1 MSELTSTDLRSKV
14 LESAEKVVELRSK
27 PADQRGDTHA
37 LDLRAAVDSLHE
49 ADALFEAARK
59 VEAYDAGLQALAQ
72 AAERSAAG
80 PAAAFN
86 ETESRDAG
94 AQFVESDAY
103 RNLNGE
109 ARSSSPVEVRNLI
122 TGSSD
127 GTSGSHSFVPQ
138 GSPYLSE
145 GGIRRQRFFLRDV
158 LPVIQTG
165 LDNVPY
171 IRELNAAA
179 NEGGAS
185 AVSEASA
192 KPEVTME
199 FERADAPVRKLAAW
213 IQVTEEAFADAP
225 TLRGYINT
233 RLSYMLM
240 VREEQQV
247 LKGTGTAPQIEGI
260 YTVDGTQSQ
269 GAVTGDLPATIGTA
283 IGKVENVD
291 GYADGVA
298 INTLTYWAGI
308 VDRHATQFDGG
319 STNAGLPFSTAPAT
333 LWGLPAIRTR
343 ALDPNEALVGDFAR
357 GATLFERA
365 ATTIRSTDSHASLFI
380 SNTLVVLAEKRL
392 ALAIHRPDFFVETT
406 LDVA

>member
-1 MSELTSTDLRSKV
+1 MSDTLTSHDLRSRVLEAAAKVTDLRAKPADDRGDTFTTDLRS
-14 LESAEKVVELRSK
+14 
-27 PADQRGDTHA
+27 
-37 LDLRAAVDSLHE
+37 AVDQLHE
-49 ADALFEAARK
+49 ADAMFEAARK
-59 VEAYDAGLQALAQ
+59 VESYDAELSALAQ
-72 AAERSAAG
+72 AAERHANG
-80 PAAAFN
+80 PQAAFIDG
-86 ETESRDAG
+86 EARDAG

-103 RNLNGE
+103 KNLGGE

-122 TGSSD
+122 TGGSE
-127 GTSGSHSFVPQ
+127 GTSGSNLFVPQ
-138 GSPYLSE
+138 GTPYLSE

-171 IRELNAAA
+171 IRELNALANEAA
-179 NEGGAS
+179 NLNVA
-185 AVSEASA
+185 EASA
-192 KPEVTME
+192 KTEVTME
-199 FERADAPVRKLAAW
+199 FERADAPIRKLAAW

-260 YTVDGTQSQ
+260 TEVDNIQTQA
-269 GAVTGDLPATIGTA
+269 AVSGDMPATIGTA

-291 GYADGVA
+291 GFADAVA
-298 INTLTYWAGI
+298 INTVTYWAG
-308 VDRHATQFDGG
+308 VVERHANQMDGDG
-319 STNAGLPFSTAPAT
+319 AGNAPWGNAPAT
-333 LWGLPAIRTR
+333 IWGLPAIRTR
-343 ALDPNEALVGDFAR
+343 ALASNEALVGDFAR

-365 ATTIRSTDSHASLFI
+365 GTTIRSTDSHASLFI
-380 SNTLVVLAEKRL
+380 SNTLVVLAEKRIGL
-392 ALAIHRPDFFVETT
+392 AVHRPDFFVDVT